1 MELMRSNK
9 GSTLDERKVSEESL
23 TDEVR
28 VCVLVSVSTILT

>member
-1 MELMRSNK
+1 MELLRSIK
-9 GSTLDERKVSEESL
+9 GSTVDERKELEESL